1 VNGRGETNPVNPN
14 FTELVKKARKGDASA
29 FASLYREHYKDLY
42 RIAFLNLRNEDDAAD
57 AVSDAVLDA
66 FSSLKNLR
74 DENAFKSWFIS
85 ILYAKI
91 KKTQKGYIKS
101 RQHDISIDDESSG
114 ITNTA
119 GSEFAFDTA
128 EVKQAFS
135 KLDDDER
142 IIISLSAVSGYKSD
156 EIGKTLGISANTV
169 RSKAARARNKLKQL
183 LS

>member
-1 VNGRGETNPVNPN
+1 VNAN
-14 FTELVKKARKGDASA
+14 FSDLVKKARKGDAAA
-29 FASLYREHYKDLY
+29 FASLYKEIYKDLY
-42 RIAFLNLRNEDDAAD
+42 RIAFLNLQNEEDAAD

-85 ILYAKI
+85 ILTAKI
-91 KKTQKGYIKS
+91 KKTQKRYIKS
-101 RQHDISIDDESSG
+101 RERDIPMDDEMTG

-119 GSEFAFDTA
+119 GSDFAFDTM
-128 EVKQAFS
+128 EVKHAFA
-135 KLDDDER
+135 KLDEDER
-142 IIISLSAVSGYKSD
+142 IILSLSAVSGYKSD